1 MRLRLST
8 DQSDSASFQ
17 PSTSTLASAFR
28 WHTRSRESTRLS
40 PFGPSRSSRM
50 SRTSRVKENMR
61 AVKGRLGHSFKEMGR
76 ELEKSRSTDAYHNV
90 QPGDAR
96 ILGFLGVIS
105 VRMVAVGGL
114 TCDIERKE
122 AYLEQD
128 ETHCRNYRD
137 CSDRSPDRI
146 LCEGERRRIWWR
158 IFERFKRQWLLR
170 EHGQPWITHL

>member
-61 AVKGRLGHSFKEMGR
+61 AVKGRMGHSFNEMGR
-76 ELEKSRSTDAYHNV
+76 ELEKSRSMAAYHNV
-90 QPGDAR
+90 QPRDAR
-96 ILGFLGVIS
+96 ILGFLGAIS
-105 VRMVAVGGL
+105 VRIGMSGRL
-114 TCDIERKE
+114 TCDIDGKE
-122 AYLEQD
+122 AYFEHD

-170 EHGQPWITHL
+170 KHGQPWITYL